1 MANKSKKE
9 HIRPIT
15 LLLVMIM
22 LSVLAYVGTNVFGG
36 FSLTGNA
43 INLGEAKEIIN
54 LDIKDNDYIGLNEK
68 QIIKVN
74 RDGIKAYDLDGYE
87 IWSDTLSVNNYIVKQ
102 RAPYIAIASKEG
114 KRISLFNTK
123 GKVTDITVDNPIIYF
138 SVNEKGGI
146 SVIQKLNGGNMVAA
160 YDVNGKYLG
169 GMVSYTSNEG
179 YPTSVELSADNKLLL
194 ATYVKTDE
202 PILTSSIRAIA
213 MQQVEGEDG
222 EGVKYGILEKGNL
235 IYEVEFIKDNTWVSI
250 GDQRMTWYDM
260 NGTEIKSITNIN
272 SVFRPYLY
280 KQSKYGNGFLPI
292 VSSDNP
298 TSSIIKRKD
307 KLTFW
312 NAQGDKEF
320 ETDLQV
326 AADYLYVDER
336 GVVIGSDNQFVG
348 YNKMG
353 SQTFSY
359 KSTIDVNK
367 VFYLSEIR
375 KGIAVSKEKVIL
387 LTPKR
392 MVN

>member
-1 MANKSKKE
+1 MAKKLKKE
-9 HIRPIT
+9 HIRPTT
-15 LLLVMIM
+15 LLLVIII
-22 LSVLAYVGTNVFGG
+22 LGLLAYVGANMFGG
-36 FSLTGNA
+36 FSLTGNV
-43 INLGEAKEIIN
+43 INLSEAKEIIN
-54 LDIKDNDYIGLNEK
+54 LDIKDNDYIGLNDK
-68 QIIKVN
+68 QIIKIN

-87 IWSDTLSVNNYIVKQ
+87 IWSDTLSVNNYVVKQ
-102 RAPYIAIASKEG
+102 REPYIAVGSKEG
-114 KRISLFNTK
+114 KKISLFNAK
-123 GKVTDITVDNPIIYF
+123 GKVTDITLDNPVIYF

-146 SVIQKLNGGNMVAA
+146 SVIQKLNSGNMVSA

-179 YPTSVELSADNKLLL
+179 YPTSVELSTDNKLLI

-202 PILTSSIRAIA
+202 PVLTSSIRAIA
-213 MQQVEGEDG
+213 MQQVEGEEG

-235 IYEVEFIKDNTWVSI
+235 IYEVEFIKDDIWVSI
-250 GDQRMTWYDM
+250 GDQKMTWYDM
-260 NGTEIKSITNIN
+260 NGNEIKSVANIN
-272 SVFRPYLY
+272 SIFRPYLY
-280 KQSKYGNGFLPI
+280 KKSKYGDGFFPI

-298 TSSIIKRKD
+298 SSSIIKRKD

-312 NAQGDKEF
+312 NAQGVKEF

-326 AADYLYVDER
+326 AVDYLYVDER

-359 KSTIDVNK
+359 KSTVDVNK
-367 VFYLSEIR
+367 VFYLSEMR

-392 MVN
+392 GVK